1 MDEKAYQKVLG
12 NELVVALGCTEPTA
26 IALASAL
33 AVKYLDEDQVISLDV
48 LASANI
54 IKNAMGV
61 HIPGTGLIGMNLAAA
76 LGTLSDS
83 SEKLNLLSG
92 LTKKQLEKASLM
104 IKEGK
109 VKVSQKDT
117 DKKLY
122 IEVVAK
128 GISSYAKVIVEDRH
142 THVSYIEKDGKVILS
157 HDDKVNLLSNDPY
170 DFLTLDG
177 IWDFIKKVDL
187 KNLTKV
193 EESITMNKKMGEEGL
208 RRSYG
213 LKVGKTIF
221 DAMEKGESSSDLTNY
236 AIALTAAG
244 CDARMAGSSLQVMSN
259 SGSGN
264 QGLGVVLPVVAYW
277 ERLGLSYE
285 ALLRSVALS
294 HLVTIYI
301 KTRFGRLSSICGA
314 TVAAIGASCG
324 ITYLLGGGLQEIQAS
339 VQNMLGNITGMVC
352 DGAKGG
358 CALKVATC
366 TSAACLSSQLAM
378 AGVAIGRHEGIIDV
392 DPDKTIANLGR
403 LSREGGQDMDNLIL
417 KIMLEKENEL
427 LNP

>member
-1 MDEKAYQKVLG
+1 MENLAYQNVLE

-33 AVKYLDEDQVISLDV
+33 AVKYLEEDQVISLEV
-48 LASANI
+48 WASANI

-61 HIPGTGLIGMNLAAA
+61 YIPGTGLIGMNLAAA

-83 SEKLNLLSG
+83 SEELNLLNG
-92 LTKKQLEKASLM
+92 LTKKQLDKASLM

-109 VKVSQKDT
+109 IKVRQKDT
-117 DKKLY
+117 EKKLY

-157 HDDKVNLLSNDPY
+157 QDDKVNLLSNESY
-170 DFLTLDG
+170 DFLTIEG
-177 IWDFIKKVDL
+177 IWNFITTVDVR
-187 KNLTKV
+187 KLTKV
-193 EESITMNKKMGEEGL
+193 EESITMNKRMGEEGL
-208 RRSYG
+208 RKAYG
-213 LKVGKTIF
+213 LRVGKTIF

-259 SGSGN
+259 TGSGN

-277 ERLGLSYE
+277 EKLGLSYE
-285 ALLRSVALS
+285 ALLRGTALS

-301 KTRFGRLSSICGA
+301 KTRFGRLSAICGA

-324 ITYLLGGGLQEIQAS
+324 ITYLLGGSLKEVQSSI
-339 VQNMLGNITGMVC
+339 QNMLGNITGMVC

-378 AGVAIGRHEGIIDV
+378 AGVAIGSHDGIIDV
-392 DPDKTIANLGR
+392 NPDKTIANLGL
-403 LSREGGQDMDNLIL
+403 LSQEASHDMDDLIL
-417 KIMLEKENEL
+417 KIMLEKENEY
-427 LNP
+427 